1 MESILERK
9 YGPALNWTISEGNEP
24 RPVALHVI
32 LHKREYVFPW
42 ARYIYANGANDHVL
56 IAFPTHEVVMAG
68 YGLDHLLTDLAAH
81 RVKCLRE
88 PRQADKFR
96 AANEPEPKGAII
108 ELAVREIEE

>member
-1 MESILERK
+1 MESILERQ
-9 YGPALNWTISEGNEP
+9 YGRALNWTITEGNEP

-42 ARYIYANGANDHVL
+42 ARYLYADGANGHVL
-56 IAFPTHEVVMAG
+56 IAFPTHEVVIAG
-68 YGLDHLLTDLAAH
+68 YGLDHLLADLAAH

-88 PRQADKFR
+88 PSRADKFR
-96 AANEPEPKGAII
+96 AGNEAEPKGAII

>member
-9 YGPALNWTISEGNEP
+9 YGPALNWTITEDNEP
-24 RPVALHVI
+24 RPAALHVI

-42 ARYIYANGANDHVL
+42 GRYIYAAGGNDKVL
-56 IAFPTHEVVMAG
+56 IAFASHEVVISG
-68 YGLDHLLTDLAAH
+68 YGLDHLLADLAAH

-108 ELAVREIEE
+108 ELVVREIGE

>member
-9 YGPALNWTISEGNEP
+9 YGPAVNWTISEANEP
-24 RPVALHVI
+24 RPVALHVM

-56 IAFPTHEVVMAG
+56 IAFPTHEVVIAG
-68 YGLDHLLTDLAAH
+68 YGLDHLLADLAAQ

-88 PRQADKFR
+88 ASRSDKFR
-96 AANEPEPKGAII
+96 AANEPEPKGAIT